1 MPQLRLETVRQAAI
15 AQTLARPKPMKVVK
29 PHRLYTPPKPASPCD
44 CPRCR
49 LAQICQDAT
58 AAISKAT
65 SNPPLDTS
73 TTHLPDGD
81 GCGDDLTALQSGL
94 IPAYLW
100 PYVRINDVMPYPQLK
115 SNRGRKKQLSTA
127 GFACPHLDCQYRG
140 ITDEA
145 IHALVHY
152 GQHGKRE
159 PIPDLMCQACN
170 RKITSRTMTVLY
182 RLRTPSAKVAL
193 ILHTI
198 VEGMSEE
205 GTARTFSSPADQPNF
220 HSDTI
225 RRWITRAAKHS
236 AALHAILFS
245 NLSIPIVQLDERF
258 MIATAM
264 GSARN
269 VPLRTQS
276 NNVST

>member
-1 MPQLRLETVRQAAI
+1 MNDSYVFISILGLASCAGVFFGLVYFEWYERHQLLWRIRLETVRQAAI

-127 GFACPHLDCQYRG
+127 GFACPISIVNIAVSPMKPSMLLF
-140 ITDEA
+140 ITASMVNASPSPISCVRPA
-145 IHALVHY
+145 I
-152 GQHGKRE
+152 
-159 PIPDLMCQACN
+159 
-170 RKITSRTMTVLY
+170 
-182 RLRTPSAKVAL
+182 
-193 ILHTI
+193 
-198 VEGMSEE
+198 
-205 GTARTFSSPADQPNF
+205 ARSPPAP
-220 HSDTI
+220 
-225 RRWITRAAKHS
+225 
-236 AALHAILFS
+236 
-245 NLSIPIVQLDERF
+245 
-258 MIATAM
+258 
-264 GSARN
+264 
-269 VPLRTQS
+269 
-276 NNVST
+276 